1 MIYALEYIILAIMA
15 IAYIGIGACLSF
27 IAIWIYRIIRDNKK

>member
-1 MIYALEYIILAIMA
+1 MIYVFEYIILTIMA

-27 IAIWIYRIIRDNKK
+27 IAVWIYRLIRDK

>member
-1 MIYALEYIILAIMA
+1 MIYAFEYITFLIMA

-27 IAIWIYRIIRDNKK
+27 IAVWIYRLIRDK